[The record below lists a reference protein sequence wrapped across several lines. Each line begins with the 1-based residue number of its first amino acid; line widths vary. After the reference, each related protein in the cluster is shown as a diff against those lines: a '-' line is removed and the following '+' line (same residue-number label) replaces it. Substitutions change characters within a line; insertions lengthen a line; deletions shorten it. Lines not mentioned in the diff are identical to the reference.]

1 MGSRG
6 QPEESRAA
14 ILQAAAHEF
23 AEHGIAGARTDAIAR
38 EARVNKALLYYYF
51 KDKETLYGAVLD
63 DAFSGLKKTVFA
75 VLDGDLPPREK
86 MLAYA
91 GAYFDFVASNQIYP
105 RLMQREMMR
114 AREGQSQHID
124 KIIKNY
130 IQPIFGRVS
139 ELMQKGI
146 ADGEFRPVNPA
157 HFVPSMVAMIV
168 FYFSSAP
175 MMQKIVGFNPLTPER
190 IAERRAA
197 VLDFISAALF
207 RPKATPRKEHA
218 HERAQPFFHPSRNHL
233 RDRRDLLLFLDGPL
247 AGSGPDRNRRCEPGD
262 RQRAGQKAASRSC
275 WWMKARR

>member
-1 MGSRG
+1 MARLLQHRQALRRRMGSRG

-14 ILQAAAHEF
+14 ILEAAAREF
-23 AEHGIAGARTDAIAR
+23 AEFGVAGARTDTIAR
-38 EARVNKALLYYYF
+38 EAGVNKALLYYYF
-51 KDKETLYGAVLD
+51 KDKETLYGSVLD
-63 DAFSGLKKTVFA
+63 NAFSGLKSAVFK
-75 VLDGDLPPREK
+75 VLDSDLPPREK
-86 MLAYA
+86 IMAYA
-91 GAYFDFVASNQIYP
+91 GAYFDFIAANQLYP

-130 IQPIFGRVS
+130 IQPIFLRVG
-139 ELMQKGI
+139 EVLREGI
-146 ADGEFRPVNPA
+146 TAGEFRAVNPA

-207 RPKATPRKEHA
+207 QPKRSA
-218 HERAQPFFHPSRNHL
+218 AQ
-233 RDRRDLLLFLDGPL
+233 G
-247 AGSGPDRNRRCEPGD
+247 A
-262 RQRAGQKAASRSC
+262 RS
-275 WWMKARR
+275 

>member
-23 AEHGIAGARTDAIAR
+23 AEHGIAGARTEAIAR
-38 EARVNKALLYYYF
+38 EAHVNKALLYYYF

-63 DAFSGLKKTVFA
+63 DAFSGLKATVFR
-75 VLDGDLPPREK
+75 VLDGDLAPRDK
-86 MLAYA
+86 IMAYA
-91 GAYFDFVASNQIYP
+91 GAYFDFIASNQLYP

-114 AREGQSQHID
+114 AREGQSPHID
-124 KIIKNY
+124 KVIKTY
-130 IQPIFGRVS
+130 IQPIFARVA
-139 ELMQKGI
+139 ELIRKGT
-146 ADGEFRPVNPA
+146 AEGEFRRVNPV

-175 MMQKIVGFNPLTPER
+175 MMQKIVGFNPMTPER

-207 RPKATPRKEHA
+207 RPKQNAT
-218 HERAQPFFHPSRNHL
+218 Q
-233 RDRRDLLLFLDGPL
+233 G
-247 AGSGPDRNRRCEPGD
+247 G
-262 RQRAGQKAASRSC
+262 RS
-275 WWMKARR
+275 